1 MPLLYPSG
9 ARSLHRLSP
18 FQRMIKVARHTPS
31 PSSSAADADL
41 DSQRCLG
48 FKPSEYEEVV
58 EDPVPRGTRSDTR
71 DVNDD
76 ELRAEWNAVACDTCG
91 CSVEEHAALSDADD
105 EETTRRAKVAV
116 RLDELLEDKGKL
128 LDFDYVDADIE
139 SLRKQMRPVGADG
152 LVEASSPVSQ
162 LSTVP
167 DATPSPHPSSQSL
180 HNGSGPHSST
190 PLLQSLNRKRKLGDA
205 SRSRSRSRDRE
216 ASVATSSRLSSPELT
231 VVHSNPTSRQPSA
244 EPGASNGRHDAKRR
258 KLVPADKDST
268 VDPNISTDLSDES
281 AELKVAEAADPA
293 VEDEDA
299 EVATTRLS
307 ADESGDRVAA
317 SVEEDEGEDDG
328 ATVHTKVKEEEVAE
342 LNAELQAAPK
352 SAASAVEE
360 GVAPKKERPAVIE
373 ERTGLIQ
380 FRVVTNDD
388 NHESMI
394 LLTGLKNIFQRQLPK
409 MPREYISRLVFDRNH
424 QSVAIVKRG
433 LQVVGGITYRPFKQ
447 RKFAEIV
454 FCAIT
459 STEQVKGYGS
469 HLMNHLKDHV
479 KASSPVMH
487 FLTYADNYAIGYFKK
502 QGFTKEISLDRSIWV
517 GYIKDYEGGTL
528 MQCSMLP
535 RVKYLEVQDML
546 AAQKEA
552 VLAKIRS
559 ISRSHVVHKG
569 LEAMR
574 ERDRLI
580 KLKGLIENPDGTV
593 AKPERAAKRDQQH
606 GDEDPTVTFLVD
618 PSEVPGLKES
628 GWTPEMDELS
638 RRPKRGPHFAVM
650 RHILVELNGHGS
662 AWPFVNPVNGDEVTD
677 YYDVIKNPMDLST
690 MEAKLENN
698 QYANV
703 DELVAD
709 AQLSKLHS
717 LRDAP
722 SDGGCALLTRSD
734 PLTKPSPNFTFAC
747 PSQSS
752 TTAERTTRPLLRMQ
766 KAQPSWRSFS
776 RRRCCPRS
784 KAPCKRVYLI

>member
-1 MPLLYPSG
+1 MTLLYPSG
-9 ARSLHRLSP
+9 ARTLHKLSP
-18 FQRMIKVARHTPS
+18 FQRLIKIARHTPY
-31 PSSSAADADL
+31 SSSSSDPDTP
-41 DSQRCLG
+41 SCVG
-48 FKPSEYEEVV
+48 FRPSEYEVV
-58 EDPVPRGTRSDTR
+58 ADDPVSRSSRHDPRP
-71 DVNDD
+71 VDD
-76 ELRAEWNAVACDTCG
+76 ETLKKDWDAATCSTCG
-91 CSVEEHAALSDADD
+91 RSIEEHAALTDADD
-105 EETTRRAKVAV
+105 EEATRRGKVAV

-128 LDFDYVDADIE
+128 LDFTYTDPDIE

-167 DATPSPHPSSQSL
+167 DATPSPYPSTQAL
-180 HNGSGPHSST
+180 PNGSGPHSST
-190 PLLQSLNRKRKLGDA
+190 PLLQSLNRKRKLRDS

-216 ASVATSSRLSSPELT
+216 ASVATSSRLSSPEMT
-231 VVHSNPTSRQPSA
+231 VVHSNPASRQQST
-244 EPGASNGRHDAKRR
+244 EPGTINGRYDAKRR
-258 KLVPADKDST
+258 KLASSDLAKEST
-268 VDPNISTDLSDES
+268 VEANMSTDLSDES
-281 AELKVAEAADPA
+281 AELTGVEA
-293 VEDEDA
+293 VEPTANGEDA
-299 EVATTRLS
+299 LQEAKKGAANESKSAVCAS
-307 ADESGDRVAA
+307 ADADTAEFGQ
-317 SVEEDEGEDDG
+317 
-328 ATVHTKVKEEEVAE
+328 TKVKAEEAVDLEEAM
-342 LNAELQAAPK
+342 QPAPK

-360 GVAPKKERPAVIE
+360 GVAQKKERPAVIE

-388 NHESMI
+388 DHESMI

-469 HLMNHLKDHV
+469 HLMNHVKDHV

-528 MQCSMLP
+528 MQCSMVP
-535 RVKYLEVQDML
+535 RVKYLEVSDML

-552 VLAKIRS
+552 ILAKIRS

-569 LEAMR
+569 LQAMHD
-574 ERDRLI
+574 RDRLI

-593 AKPERAAKRDQQH
+593 AKPERAAKRDQNH
-606 GDEDPTVTFLVD
+606 GEEDPTATFLVN

-709 AQLSKLHS
+709 AQLIFDNCRSYNPASSPYAKSATKLEKF
-717 LRDAP
+717 LKET
-722 SDGGCALLTRSD
+722 LL
-734 PLTKPSPNFTFAC
+734 PKV
-747 PSQSS
+747 QSS
-752 TTAERTTRPLLRMQ
+752 L
-766 KAQPSWRSFS
+766 
-776 RRRCCPRS
+776 
-784 KAPCKRVYLI
+784 

>member
-1 MPLLYPSG
+1 M
-9 ARSLHRLSP
+9 
-18 FQRMIKVARHTPS
+18 
-31 PSSSAADADL
+31 
-41 DSQRCLG
+41 
-48 FKPSEYEEVV
+48 
-58 EDPVPRGTRSDTR
+58 
-71 DVNDD
+71 
-76 ELRAEWNAVACDTCG
+76 
-91 CSVEEHAALSDADD
+91 
-105 EETTRRAKVAV
+105 
-116 RLDELLEDKGKL
+116 
-128 LDFDYVDADIE
+128 
-139 SLRKQMRPVGADG
+139 
-152 LVEASSPVSQ
+152 
-162 LSTVP
+162 
-167 DATPSPHPSSQSL
+167 
-180 HNGSGPHSST
+180 
-190 PLLQSLNRKRKLGDA
+190 
-205 SRSRSRSRDRE
+205 
-216 ASVATSSRLSSPELT
+216 
-231 VVHSNPTSRQPSA
+231 
-244 EPGASNGRHDAKRR
+244 
-258 KLVPADKDST
+258 
-268 VDPNISTDLSDES
+268 
-281 AELKVAEAADPA
+281 
-293 VEDEDA
+293 
-299 EVATTRLS
+299 
-307 ADESGDRVAA
+307 
-317 SVEEDEGEDDG
+317 
-328 ATVHTKVKEEEVAE
+328 
-342 LNAELQAAPK
+342 
-352 SAASAVEE
+352 
-360 GVAPKKERPAVIE
+360 IE

-388 NHESMI
+388 DHESMI

-469 HLMNHLKDHV
+469 HLMNHVKDHV

-528 MQCSMLP
+528 MQCSMVP
-535 RVKYLEVQDML
+535 RVKYLEVSDML

-552 VLAKIRS
+552 ILAKIRS

-569 LEAMR
+569 LQAMHD
-574 ERDRLI
+574 RDRLI

-593 AKPERAAKRDQQH
+593 AKPERAAKRDQNH
-606 GDEDPTVTFLVD
+606 GEEDPTATFLVN

-709 AQLSKLHS
+709 AQLIFDNCRSYNPASSPYAKSATKLEKF
-717 LRDAP
+717 LKET
-722 SDGGCALLTRSD
+722 LL
-734 PLTKPSPNFTFAC
+734 PKV
-747 PSQSS
+747 QSS
-752 TTAERTTRPLLRMQ
+752 L
-766 KAQPSWRSFS
+766 
-776 RRRCCPRS
+776 
-784 KAPCKRVYLI
+784 

>member
-1 MPLLYPSG
+1 MPLSYPSG
-9 ARSLHRLSP
+9 ARTLHRLSQ
-18 FQRMIKVARHTPS
+18 FQRLIKVARHTPY
-31 PSSSAADADL
+31 PSAPDADTP
-41 DSQRCLG
+41 DCLG

-58 EDPVPRGTRSDTR
+58 EEPVSRSSRHDSR
-71 DVNDD
+71 HIDD
-76 ELRAEWNAVACDTCG
+76 SKLRAQWDAVSCDTCG
-91 CSVEEHAALSDADD
+91 HSVEDHAALTDAD
-105 EETTRRAKVAV
+105 EEEATRRAKVAV
-116 RLDELLEDKGKL
+116 RLDELLEDKRKL
-128 LDFDYVDADIE
+128 LDFHYTDADIE

-152 LVEASSPVSQ
+152 LIEASSPVSQ

-167 DATPSPHPSSQSL
+167 DATPSPHPSTQAL
-180 HNGSGPHSST
+180 PNGSGPHSST
-190 PLLQSLNRKRKLGDA
+190 PLLQSMNRKRKLRD
-205 SRSRSRSRDRE
+205 SPRSRSQSRDRE
-216 ASVATSSRLSSPELT
+216 ASVAASSRLSSPEMT
-231 VVHSNPTSRQPSA
+231 VVHSRSASRQQSTEPSA
-244 EPGASNGRHDAKRR
+244 VNGRHEIKRR
-258 KLVPADKDST
+258 RYAPSELAKETTNEASM
-268 VDPNISTDLSDES
+268 STDLSDDS
-281 AELKVAEAADPA
+281 TELKEAADHESTAEARNGAVAEAS
-293 VEDEDA
+293 EDA
-299 EVATTRLS
+299 ADTATN
-307 ADESGDRVAA
+307 AN
-317 SVEEDEGEDDG
+317 EGE
-328 ATVHTKVKEEEVAE
+328 ANVKAEDAIDLEEAMEP
-342 LNAELQAAPK
+342 APK

-502 QGFTKEISLDRSIWV
+502 QGFTKEITLDRSMWV

-528 MQCSMLP
+528 MQCSMVP
-535 RVKYLEVQDML
+535 RVKYLEVQDLL

-569 LEAMR
+569 LQAMHD
-574 ERDRLI
+574 RDRLI

-593 AKPERAAKRDQQH
+593 AKPERAAKRDQHH
-606 GDEDPTVTFLVD
+606 GEDHPTATFLVD
-618 PSEVPGLKES
+618 PSDVPGLKES

-662 AWPFVNPVNGDEVTD
+662 AWPFVNPVNGEEVTD

-709 AQLSKLHS
+709 AQLIFDNCRAYNPASSPYAKSATKLEKF
-717 LRDAP
+717 LKET
-722 SDGGCALLTRSD
+722 LL
-734 PLTKPSPNFTFAC
+734 PKV
-747 PSQSS
+747 QSS
-752 TTAERTTRPLLRMQ
+752 L
-766 KAQPSWRSFS
+766 
-776 RRRCCPRS
+776 
-784 KAPCKRVYLI
+784 

>member
-1 MPLLYPSG
+1 MPLSYPSG
-9 ARSLHRLSP
+9 ARTLHRLSP
-18 FQRMIKVARHTPS
+18 FQRLIKIARHTPS
-31 PSSSAADADL
+31 SSSDADS
-41 DSQRCLG
+41 DSNSCSG
-48 FKPSEYEEVV
+48 FRVSEYEDVAE
-58 EDPVPRGTRSDTR
+58 EPVSRSSRHESRNVDDTK
-71 DVNDD
+71 
-76 ELRAEWNAVACDTCG
+76 LRKQWDSITCEG
-91 CSVEEHAALSDADD
+91 CGRTIEEHAALSDADD
-105 EETTRRAKVAV
+105 EEATRRGKVAV

-128 LDFDYVDADIE
+128 LDFEYTDADID

-167 DATPSPHPSSQSL
+167 DATPSPHPSAQAL
-180 HNGSGPHSST
+180 LNGSGPHSST
-190 PLLQSLNRKRKLGDA
+190 PLLQSLNRKRKLRDN

-216 ASVATSSRLSSPELT
+216 ASVATSSRLSSPEMT
-231 VVHSNPTSRQPSA
+231 VVHSNPASRHQST
-244 EPGASNGRHDAKRR
+244 EPGATNGRHDPKRR
-258 KLVPADKDST
+258 KFASSDLAKEST
-268 VDPNISTDLSDES
+268 VDASMSTDLSDES
-281 AELKVAEAADPA
+281 ADLTGAEAAEATGDGANAEDGAAEAATNDAQGA
-293 VEDEDA
+293 V
-299 EVATTRLS
+299 VSTS
-307 ADESGDRVAA
+307 SVESG
-317 SVEEDEGEDDG
+317 E
-328 ATVHTKVKEEEVAE
+328 TKVKAEDAVDLEEEM
-342 LNAELQAAPK
+342 QPAPK

-388 NHESMI
+388 DHESMI

-447 RKFAEIV
+447 RTFAEIV

-469 HLMNHLKDHV
+469 HLMNHVKDHV

-502 QGFTKEISLDRSIWV
+502 QGFTKEITLDRSIWV

-528 MQCSMLP
+528 MQCSMVP

-569 LEAMR
+569 LQVMHD
-574 ERDRLI
+574 RDRLI

-593 AKPERAAKRDQQH
+593 AKPERAAKRDQHH
-606 GDEDPTVTFLVD
+606 GEEDPTATFLVD

-709 AQLSKLHS
+709 AQLIFDNCRSYNPASSPYAKSATKLEKF
-717 LRDAP
+717 LKET
-722 SDGGCALLTRSD
+722 LL
-734 PLTKPSPNFTFAC
+734 PKV
-747 PSQSS
+747 QSS
-752 TTAERTTRPLLRMQ
+752 L
-766 KAQPSWRSFS
+766 
-776 RRRCCPRS
+776 
-784 KAPCKRVYLI
+784 

>member
-9 ARSLHRLSP
+9 ARTLHRLSP
-18 FQRMIKVARHTPS
+18 FQRLIKIARHTPA
-31 PSSSAADADL
+31 SSASNAVDSDA
-41 DSQRCLG
+41 SSCLG
-48 FKPSEYEEVV
+48 FKPSEYEDIA
-58 EDPVPRGTRSDTR
+58 EDPVSRGSRHDSRQVD
-71 DVNDD
+71 DVKLKSGWD
-76 ELRAEWNAVACDTCG
+76 AVKCDTCG
-91 CSVEEHAALSDADD
+91 RSIEEHAALTDADD
-105 EETTRRAKVAV
+105 EEATRRAKVAV

-162 LSTVP
+162 LSTAP
-167 DATPSPHPSSQSL
+167 DATPSPHPSAQAL
-180 HNGSGPHSST
+180 PNGSGPHSST
-190 PLLQSLNRKRKLGDA
+190 PLLQSLNRKRKLRES

-216 ASVATSSRLSSPELT
+216 ASVATSSRLSSPEMT
-231 VVHSNPTSRQPSA
+231 VIHSNPASRQQSS
-244 EPGASNGRHDAKRR
+244 EPNAVNGRHDAKRR
-258 KLVPADKDST
+258 KFVSSDLTKEST
-268 VDPNISTDLSDES
+268 TEANLSTDLSDE
-281 AELKVAEAADPA
+281 AEAAEEATEPA
-293 VEDEDA
+293 AAESAEIVDA
-299 EVATTRLS
+299 T
-307 ADESGDRVAA
+307 
-317 SVEEDEGEDDG
+317 SVKDQGQDG
-328 ATVHTKVKEEEVAE
+328 TTKVKSEEAIDLEEE
-342 LNAELQAAPK
+342 LQPAPK

-528 MQCSMLP
+528 MQCSMVP

-569 LEAMR
+569 LQAMHD
-574 ERDRLI
+574 RDRLI

-593 AKPERAAKRDQQH
+593 AKPERAAKRDQHH
-606 GDEDPTVTFLVD
+606 GEEDPTATFLVD

-709 AQLSKLHS
+709 AQLIFDNCRSYNPPSSPYAKSATKLEKF
-717 LRDAP
+717 LKET
-722 SDGGCALLTRSD
+722 LL
-734 PLTKPSPNFTFAC
+734 PKV
-747 PSQSS
+747 QSS
-752 TTAERTTRPLLRMQ
+752 L
-766 KAQPSWRSFS
+766 
-776 RRRCCPRS
+776 
-784 KAPCKRVYLI
+784 

>member
-9 ARSLHRLSP
+9 ARTLNRLSS
-18 FQRMIKVARHTPS
+18 FQRLLKIARHTS
-31 PSSSAADADL
+31 ASSASNTADSDAPF
-41 DSQRCLG
+41 CLG
-48 FKPSEYEEVV
+48 FKPSEYEEIV
-58 EDPVPRGTRSDTR
+58 EDPVSRGSRHDSR
-71 DVNDD
+71 QVDD
-76 ELRAEWNAVACDTCG
+76 AKLKADWDAVKCDTCG
-91 CSVEEHAALSDADD
+91 RSVEEHAALTDADD
-105 EETTRRAKVAV
+105 EESTRRAKVAV

-128 LDFDYVDADIE
+128 LDFDYADADIE
-139 SLRKQMRPVGADG
+139 SLRKQMRLVGADG

-167 DATPSPHPSSQSL
+167 DATPSPHPSAQAL
-180 HNGSGPHSST
+180 PNGSGPHSST
-190 PLLQSLNRKRKLGDA
+190 PLLQSLNRKRKLRET

-216 ASVATSSRLSSPELT
+216 VSVATSSRLSSPEMT
-231 VVHSNPTSRQPSA
+231 VNHSNPASRQQST
-244 EPGASNGRHDAKRR
+244 EPGATNGRHDAKRR
-258 KLVPADKDST
+258 KFVPSDLTKEST
-268 VDPNISTDLSDES
+268 TEANISTDLSDES
-281 AELKVAEAADPA
+281 TELREAEAEEGATELTA
-293 VEDEDA
+293 AESEDVVDVTSDKDQGEDGKAKVKAEDA
-299 EVATTRLS
+299 IDL
-307 ADESGDRVAA
+307 
-317 SVEEDEGEDDG
+317 
-328 ATVHTKVKEEEVAE
+328 EEE
-342 LNAELQAAPK
+342 LQPAPK
-352 SAASAVEE
+352 SAASAAEE
-360 GVAPKKERPAVIE
+360 GVVPKKERPAVIE

-380 FRVVTNDD
+380 FRVVTNDN

-528 MQCSMLP
+528 MQCSMVP

-569 LEAMR
+569 LQAMHD
-574 ERDRLI
+574 RDRLI

-593 AKPERAAKRDQQH
+593 AKPERAAKRDQH
-606 GDEDPTVTFLVD
+606 NGEEDPTATFLVD

-709 AQLSKLHS
+709 AQLIFDNCRSYNPASSPYAKSATKLEKF
-717 LRDAP
+717 LKET
-722 SDGGCALLTRSD
+722 LL
-734 PLTKPSPNFTFAC
+734 PKV
-747 PSQSS
+747 QSS
-752 TTAERTTRPLLRMQ
+752 L
-766 KAQPSWRSFS
+766 
-776 RRRCCPRS
+776 
-784 KAPCKRVYLI
+784 

>member
-18 FQRMIKVARHTPS
+18 FQRLIKVARHTPS
-31 PSSSAADADL
+31 SAVGGTETSSQS
-41 DSQRCLG
+41 CLG
-48 FKPSEYEEVV
+48 FRPSEYEEVV
-58 EDPVPRGTRSDTR
+58 EDPVSRGSRHDSR
-71 DVNDD
+71 HVDD
-76 ELRAEWNAVACDTCG
+76 DKLKAAWRAVSCDTCG
-91 CSVEEHAALSDADD
+91 RSVEEHAALSDADD
-105 EETTRRAKVAV
+105 EEATRRAKVAV

-128 LDFDYVDADIE
+128 LDFDYVDSDIE

-167 DATPSPHPSSQSL
+167 DATPSPHPSAQAL
-180 HNGSGPHSST
+180 PNGAGPLSST
-190 PLLQSLNRKRKLGDA
+190 PLIQSLNRKRKLRDA

-216 ASVATSSRLSSPELT
+216 ASVATSSRLSSPEMT
-231 VVHSNPTSRQPSA
+231 VLHSNPASRQPSA

-258 KLVPADKDST
+258 KFASSDLAKDST
-268 VDPNISTDLSDES
+268 ADPNLSTDLSDES
-281 AELKVAEAADPA
+281 AEVKAFKTSAAPAEEEEQGGNAEAQRAEGAADK
-293 VEDEDA
+293 
-299 EVATTRLS
+299 
-307 ADESGDRVAA
+307 ADETSKAKEPA
-317 SVEEDEGEDDG
+317 QAEGE
-328 ATVHTKVKEEEVAE
+328 TKVKEEEAIDLE
-342 LNAELQAAPK
+342 EELQPAPK

-502 QGFTKEISLDRSIWV
+502 QGFTKEISLERSIWV

-528 MQCSMLP
+528 MQCSMVP

-569 LEAMR
+569 LAAMHD
-574 ERDRLI
+574 RDRLI

-593 AKPERAAKRDQQH
+593 AKPERAAKRDQRE
-606 GDEDPTVTFLVD
+606 GEEDPTATFLVD

-677 YYDVIKNPMDLST
+677 YYDVIKHPMDLST

-709 AQLSKLHS
+709 AQLIFDNCRSYNPASSPYAKSATKLEKF
-717 LRDAP
+717 LKET
-722 SDGGCALLTRSD
+722 LL
-734 PLTKPSPNFTFAC
+734 PKV
-747 PSQSS
+747 QSS
-752 TTAERTTRPLLRMQ
+752 L
-766 KAQPSWRSFS
+766 
-776 RRRCCPRS
+776 
-784 KAPCKRVYLI
+784 